1 MMPPGDTALLKLAHQ
16 ARKKARA
23 KLSGYR
29 VGAAILAASGK
40 VYTAANIESDI
51 PAMSICA
58 DRLALFMAL
67 SAGERHFE
75 KIAVVTETKRA
86 TPCGCC
92 RQILFEF
99 CGPRLKIISQTTRGK
114 KETKT
119 IAQLLPHPY
128 KKER

>member
-1 MMPPGDTALLKLAHQ
+1 MAFQ
-16 ARKKARA
+16 ARKKAVA
-23 KLSGYR
+23 KLSGYK

-51 PAMSICA
+51 PAMSVCA

-67 SAGERHFE
+67 TAGERRFE
-75 KIAVVTETKRA
+75 KIAVVTQTKRA

-99 CGPRLKIISQTTRGK
+99 CGPKLKIISQNTRGK
-114 KETKT
+114 KETQT
-119 IAQLLPHPY
+119 LAQLLPYPY